1 MTEPTAPRQRA
12 TYSMPFKLDLVQRS
26 LQSGACVAQ
35 LARQNGINDNL
46 LFTWRQ
52 RYRHLVDAP
61 SDEPQ
66 APTIIRDD
74 IDIVPVVTPGYSQPV
89 LPALPASSVHSLPA
103 DAGQCCEVSIGRA
116 RMKLSGNLTSAMLS
130 ALVGELKKG
139 G

>member
-26 LQSGACVAQ
+26 LQPGACVAQ

-74 IDIVPVVTPGYSQPV
+74 IVPVVTAGYSQPV
-89 LPALPASSVHSLPA
+89 LPALPASSAQSLPA
-103 DAGQCCEVSIGRA
+103 DTGQRCEVSIGRA
-116 RMKLSGNLTSAMLS
+116 RLKLSGNLTPAMLS
-130 ALVGELKKG
+130 ALVRELKRG
-139 G
+139 GG